1 MLVLTDLVDRDLDSL
16 DCLARTRFVK
26 PRLTEKQRELVSWLA
41 GVPLAATPRFGL
53 AGAGGSTDPG
63 PWGAIVLAG
72 DAPGSQYDALLATA
86 RRRGPPPAPVAAL
99 ALSGRGFHGNRGR
112 PWLAARGNLHLS
124 CFLPVDLPAAR
135 CAPAVPAIP
144 AVAVCEVVA
153 ALAPT
158 LQPRLK
164 WVNDVLLDG
173 AKVAGVLAAAQSRGP
188 RITGLGYGVGLNL
201 AVVPDV
207 APTLFVPRVTSLR
220 EQGADVALGPAAAAL
235 LRRLDQHVADL
246 ARGGPG
252 AAVAAYRSLCGDIG
266 RRVAVYAEGVP
277 DTADREALPDP
288 VARGRVRALD
298 EQLGLVIDGAPAPLT
313 GGRLHHL
320 DSGH

>member
-1 MLVLTDLVDRDLDSL
+1 MLVLTDLVDRQLDSL

-26 PRLTEKQRELVSWLA
+26 PRLTEKQQELVAWLDA
-41 GVPLAATPRFGL
+41 VSLASTRRIGL
-53 AGAGGSTDPG
+53 AGADGPPDLG
-63 PWGAIVLAG
+63 PWGALVLAG

-86 RRRGPPPAPVAAL
+86 RRCGPPPAPVAAL

-124 CFLPVDLPAAR
+124 CFLPVDLAAAR

-144 AVAVCEVVA
+144 AVAACEVVT
-153 ALAPT
+153 ALAPA

-164 WVNDVLLDG
+164 WINDVLLDG

-188 RITGLGYGVGLNL
+188 RITGLAYGVGLNL

-207 APTLFVPRVTSLR
+207 APTVFVPRVTSLR
-220 EQGADVALGPAAAAL
+220 AQGADVALGPAAAAL
-235 LRRLDQHVADL
+235 LRRLGHHVADL
-246 ARGGPG
+246 ASGGPG
-252 AAVAAYRSLCGDIG
+252 AVAAYRALCGDIG

-277 DTADREALPDP
+277 DTADGEALPDP

-298 EQLGLVIDGAPAPLT
+298 EQLGLVIDGTRAPLT
-313 GGRLHHL
+313 GGRLRHL
-320 DSGH
+320 DAGP